1 MVNLVVEFSGGME
14 NLFGNKKEYSL
25 ELQGKSE
32 DGKLRAI
39 DVMRYCR
46 DNLLVDRPE
55 LFMKEDALRPGILVL
70 INDTDWELCGQANSE
85 VSNGD
90 RVVFI
95 STLHGG

>member
-1 MVNLVVEFSGGME
+1 MVKLVVEFSGGME
-14 NLFGNKKEYSL
+14 LLFGNQKESDL
-25 ELQGKSE
+25 ELQVGKD
-32 DGKLRAI
+32 DGKLRVI

-70 INDTDWELCGQANSE
+70 INDTDWELCGQANTE
-85 VSNGD
+85 IAEGD